1 MPKNSQEHIDVYNN
15 RHRRRQHRYI
25 VPCVGDLNVC
35 RFLSVENVAFAGW
48 VQGFATFFVD
58 SLKGVLSGVCGLRDD
73 PETIEKIDYKKTLLP
88 VPPTNLLNT
97 SIYFTYML
105 TMF

>member
-35 RFLSVENVAFAGW
+35 RFWSVENVVFAGG
-48 VQGFATFFVD
+48 VLGFSTFVVD
-58 SLKGVLSGVCGLRDD
+58 SLKGVLSGDCGLRDD
-73 PETIEKIDYKKTLLP
+73 PEAIEKIDYK
-88 VPPTNLLNT
+88 NH
-97 SIYFTYML
+97 YFQYHPRTY
-105 TMF
+105 